1 MIPEVK
7 RYAKPFVKWAG
18 GKTQLLGEIEK
29 SLPDNFASIE
39 DVVYVE
45 PFVGGGAVLFWLLQ
59 RYSNISRAIINDINS
74 DLINVYSVV
83 KVSPDKLVRELQQF
97 ESAYIRLGAQ
107 ERKDYYAEQ
116 RSLFNEKS
124 TSKEVMAALFVFLN
138 RTCFNGLYRVNAKGA
153 FNVPHGK
160 YANPKICDERNIW
173 AVSELLQRVE
183 ILCGDFS
190 KTLEYASN
198 KSLFYIDPPYKP
210 LTETSSFTSY
220 AKEGFNDEEQIR
232 LGRFCMEISK
242 RRAMFVASN
251 SDPQE
256 MNPQDDFF
264 YRVYDTFNIR
274 KVQASRM
281 INANPS
287 GRGKLF
293 EIMITNIDR

>member
-124 TSKEVMAALFVFLN
+124 ASKEVMAALFVFLN

-160 YANPKICDERNIW
+160 YANPKICDDRNIW

>member
-1 MIPEVK
+1 M
-7 RYAKPFVKWAG
+7 
-18 GKTQLLGEIEK
+18 LGEIEK

-83 KVSPDKLVRELQQF
+83 KVSPDKLVRELQQL

-124 TSKEVMAALFVFLN
+124 ASKEVMAALFVFLN

>member
-83 KVSPDKLVRELQQF
+83 KVSPDKLVRELQQL

-124 TSKEVMAALFVFLN
+124 ASKEVMAALFVFLN

-287 GRGKLF
+287 LSL
-293 EIMITNIDR
+293 IHI

>member
-83 KVSPDKLVRELQQF
+83 KVSPDKLVRELQQL

-124 TSKEVMAALFVFLN
+124 ASKEVMAALFVFLN

-190 KTLEYASN
+190 KTLGYASN

>member
-83 KVSPDKLVRELQQF
+83 KVSPDKLVRELQQL

-124 TSKEVMAALFVFLN
+124 ASKEVMAALFVFLN

-256 MNPQDDFF
+256 INPQDDFF

>member
-1 MIPEVK
+1 M
-7 RYAKPFVKWAG
+7 KWAG

-83 KVSPDKLVRELQQF
+83 KVSPDKLVRELQQL

-124 TSKEVMAALFVFLN
+124 ASKEVMAALFVFLN

-190 KTLEYASN
+190 KTLGYASN

>member
-83 KVSPDKLVRELQQF
+83 KVSPDKLVRELQQL

-124 TSKEVMAALFVFLN
+124 ASKEVMAALFVFLN